1 MSETPMTVRELRA
14 RMDAGLARFE
24 AALDRLS
31 EEQLTGPKDAA
42 GWSVRDHL
50 THLAVWADGITALL
64 RGEDRW
70 KAMGIS
76 PDLTTSTAGGELD
89 YDAIN
94 EQIAERH
101 RQLSA
106 AEARALLA
114 AAHQRLAAE
123 VDKLTDEQLAWP
135 YERFVPPFTGKEGR
149 PIVQYIAGNH
159 YGHFAE
165 HLEWIE
171 ALVAGQAPSQP

>member
-123 VDKLTDEQLAWP
+123 VDKLTDEQLAWRD
-135 YERFVPPFTGKEGR
+135 YLRGR
-149 PIVQYIAGNH
+149 GVACTDVFDRGAFRSIYVRDPDGHIIEIATRGP
-159 YGHFAE
+159 GFARD
-165 HLEWIE
+165 
-171 ALVAGQAPSQP
+171 GS